1 MALPSTIYRAN
12 IQLSDID
19 RGVYET
25 LQTTVARHPS
35 ETEERLVARL
45 LAFSLFYE
53 EQLLFTKGV
62 SAGDEPDLWAKGP
75 DDRVLLWIEVG
86 LPDAER
92 VIKAGRHATRIILIA
107 SGKALLNW
115 EQQQLPKLKSVA
127 NLAVITFDQTFIAA
141 LVTKLDR
148 SINWSITITDGNL
161 YLNVGTETFETMI
174 QERVG
179 SRRE

>member
-19 RGVYET
+19 RGVYEA
-25 LQTTVARHPS
+25 LQMTVARHPS
-35 ETEERLVARL
+35 ETEERLVTRL
-45 LAFSLFYE
+45 LAYALFYE
-53 EQLLFTKGV
+53 DELLFTKGV

-75 DDRVLLWIEVG
+75 DGRVLLWIEVG

-92 VIKAGRHATRIILIA
+92 VIKAGRHAERAVLIA
-107 SGKALLNW
+107 SGKALTNW
-115 EQQQLPKLKSVA
+115 EQQQLPKLESMS
-127 NLAVITFDQTFIAA
+127 NLTAISFDQAFINC

-161 YLNVGTETFETMI
+161 YINVGTETFETI
-174 QERVG
+174 LQERVG
-179 SRRE
+179 NR

>member
-1 MALPSTIYRAN
+1 MALPATIYRTN

-25 LQTTVARHPS
+25 FQTTVARHPS
-35 ETEERLVARL
+35 ETEERLVLRL
-45 LAFSLFYE
+45 LAYALFYE

-62 SAGDEPDLWAKGP
+62 SAGDEPDLWVKGP

-92 VIKAGRHATRIILIA
+92 VVKACRHAARVVLIV
-107 SGKALLNW
+107 SGKALPNW
-115 EQQQLPKLKSVA
+115 EQQQLPKLEGVA
-127 NLAVITFDQTFIAA
+127 NLAVITLDLAFITA
-141 LVTKLDR
+141 LVARLDR
-148 SINWSITITDGNL
+148 SIQWSITITDGNL
-161 YLNVGTETFETMI
+161 YLNIGTETFETML

-179 SRRE
+179 SRRQ

>member
-1 MALPSTIYRAN
+1 MALPSTVYRVT

-92 VIKAGRHATRIILIA
+92 VIKAGRHAVRIVLIA
-107 SGKALLNW
+107 SGKALSNW
-115 EQQQLPKLKSVA
+115 EQQQLPKLEGVV
-127 NLAVITFDQTFIAA
+127 NLAVITFDQAFIAA

-174 QERVG
+174 HERVG

>member
-45 LAFSLFYE
+45 LAYSLFYE
-53 EQLLFTKGV
+53 EQLQFTKGV
-62 SAGDEPDLWAKGP
+62 SAGDDPDLWVKGP
-75 DDRVLLWIEVG
+75 DGRVLIWIEVG

-92 VIKAGRHATRIILIA
+92 VIKASRHAERVVLIA
-107 SGKALLNW
+107 SGKTLQTW
-115 EQQQLPKLKSVA
+115 EQLHLPKLEGVT
-127 NLAVITFDQTFIAA
+127 NLVVVSFDQVFINC
-141 LVTKLDR
+141 LVSQLDR
-148 SINWSITITDGNL
+148 SINWSITITDGTL
-161 YLNVGTETFETMI
+161 YINVGSETFETI
-174 QERVG
+174 LLQRIG
-179 SRRE
+179 SR

>member
-45 LAFSLFYE
+45 LAYSLFYE
-53 EQLLFTKGV
+53 EQLQFTKGV
-62 SAGDEPDLWAKGP
+62 SAGDDPDLWVKGP
-75 DDRVLLWIEVG
+75 DGRVLTWIEVG

-92 VIKAGRHATRIILIA
+92 VIKASRHAERVVLIA
-107 SGKALLNW
+107 SGKTLQSW
-115 EQQQLPKLKSVA
+115 EQQQFPKLEKVT
-127 NLAVITFDQTFIAA
+127 NLVVVSFDQVFINC
-141 LVTKLDR
+141 LVSQLDR
-148 SINWSITITDGNL
+148 SINWSITITDGTL
-161 YLNVGTETFETMI
+161 YINVGSETFETI
-174 QERVG
+174 LQQLVG
-179 SRRE
+179 SR